1 MNDALDKHLYSK
13 TVTSIAR
20 SNDICRASSKYDC
33 FCTHS
38 PLHSPCTVI
47 VTKAGFVVFQAKMP
61 FDDNKLYC
69 SEVLSILLQNHE
81 GKSERYF
88 TFLVFHWSYLHK

>member
-1 MNDALDKHLYSK
+1 MNSALGKHLGSE
-13 TVTSIAR
+13 TITGVAR
-20 SNDICRASSKYDC
+20 SSDIHRASSKYNC
-33 FCTHS
+33 FCTHT
-38 PLHSPCTVI
+38 PLPLPCTVI

-81 GKSERYF
+81 GKSREIFY
-88 TFLVFHWSYLHK
+88 VFSVSVVLLG